1 MQNSVDWYR
10 GPEGQGSFCTNAVL
24 LHEQKYGAMSE
35 EGNGLSQMNRSM
47 IV

>member
-1 MQNSVDWYR
+1 MRNSVDWYR

-24 LHEQKYGAMSE
+24 LHEQKYDSMSE
-35 EGNGLSQMNRSM
+35 EGDGLSLMNRSM